1 MHLNAMVQKVQ
12 RMMNNNDLF
21 KPEKTHLLCHI
32 GDDCYKL
39 EQFNTESRQ
48 EWVTRLFFDEI
59 CSEWD
64 IDFIINS
71 VINENVVHKLRIP
84 LNDAIGILIKHKV
97 ADKKKHAELMIE
109 FLIQNKIYGIE
120 NGQLIFFNDM
130 TIFSKSYLHCMAA
143 YLDSMMYKLKQLK
156 KSVKHIKNEVVSN
169 HDIDT
174 KQTEFKKTTEE
185 CVSLFNSA
193 FEEGLNPHEISEL
206 ITRFKNFLDLNKLI
220 YLNESDN
227 NIIKINKYQFN
238 DIDEKIDLAIAL
250 IKKTKQSIN
259 LAKECMT
266 PEFKDFKKVLKL
278 IDMEPTM
285 NLSV

>member
-1 MHLNAMVQKVQ
+1 MVQKVQ

-48 EWVTRLFFDEI
+48 EWITRLFFDEI

-71 VINENVVHKLRIP
+71 VISESFFNENVVHKLRIP

-97 ADKKKHAELMIE
+97 ADEIKHADLMIE
-109 FLIQNKIYGIE
+109 FLIQNKIYVIE
-120 NGQLIFFNDM
+120 NRQLFFFNDV
-130 TIFSKSYLHCMAA
+130 TIFSESYLHCMTA
-143 YLDSMMYKLKQLK
+143 YLNSMMYKLKQLK
-156 KSVKHIKNEVVSN
+156 KSMKSIENEVISN
-169 HDIDT
+169 QDIGT
-174 KQTEFKKTTEE
+174 RQTEFKKTTEE
-185 CVSLFNSA
+185 CITLLNRA
-193 FEEGLNPHEISEL
+193 FENGLNPHEIFEM
-206 ITRFKNFLDLNKLI
+206 ITIFKNFMNLNKLI
-220 YLNESDN
+220 YLNKSN
-227 NIIKINKYQFN
+227 KNIIKINKYQFS

-250 IKKTKQSIN
+250 MKEMKQSIN
-259 LAKECMT
+259 LIKKCAT
-266 PEFKDFKKVLKL
+266 PEFKMALKL
-278 IDMEPTM
+278 IDIEPTI

>member
-1 MHLNAMVQKVQ
+1 MKACKEIS
-12 RMMNNNDLF
+12 F
-21 KPEKTHLLCHI
+21 KPERTHMHCHI
-32 GDDCYKL
+32 GNDCYKL
-39 EQFNTESRQ
+39 EQFNTEPRQ
-48 EWVTRLFFDEI
+48 EWITRLFFDEI
-59 CSEWD
+59 SSEWD
-64 IDFIINS
+64 LDLILNS
-71 VINENVVHKLRIP
+71 VVYESFFNENVIHKLRIP

-97 ADKKKHAELMIE
+97 ADEKKHAELMIE
-109 FLIQNKIYGIE
+109 FLIQNKFYGIE

-156 KSVKHIKNEVVSN
+156 KSVKYIENEVVSN

-193 FEEGLNPHEISEL
+193 FENGLNPHEISEL

-220 YLNESDN
+220 YLNKSDN

-250 IKKTKQSIN
+250 IKETKQSIN
-259 LAKECMT
+259 LAKKCAT
-266 PEFKDFKKVLKL
+266 PEFEMALKL
-278 IDMEPTM
+278 IDIEPTI